1 MNIFELFPTPVY
13 KFSLSNH
20 KKYKEKIMKPLL
32 EKYNS
37 NTPTSAFWASGCNS
51 CQIDLRELN
60 LDLHDVYDEIMEG
73 FKKYLDYLEVQA
85 DRSFSIMESWF
96 NVHTYEMYQEEHG
109 HMPNFISGTY
119 YIQFDPEKDNAL
131 TFLNNNKEFIYSA
144 WSMNIPVSRSTLNNS
159 IQLDVKEGDVLLF
172 PSTLH
177 HLVLRSKQKHDN
189 LRITNSFNIV
199 PFAPRMNR

>member
-1 MNIFELFPTPVY
+1 LSIVELFPTPVY

-20 KKYKEKIMKPLL
+20 KKYKEKIIKPLL
-32 EKYNS
+32 EKYNNNVS
-37 NTPTSAFWASGCNS
+37 TSTAWTSGCNS
-51 CQIDLRELN
+51 WQLDAINLN
-60 LDLHDVYDEIMEG
+60 LDFSDVYSEIMEG
-73 FKKYLDYLEVQA
+73 FKEYLDYLKVTA
-85 DRSFSIMESWF
+85 ANTFGIIESWF

-119 YIQFDPEKDNAL
+119 YIQFDPEKDKAL

-144 WSMNIPVSRSTLNNS
+144 WSMGVPVSRSTLNHS
-159 IQLDVKEGDVLLF
+159 VELDVKEGDVLLF

-177 HLVLRSKQKHDN
+177 HMVLKAKEKHDN

-199 PFAPRMNR
+199 PINQR

>member
-1 MNIFELFPTPVY
+1 LSIVELFPTPVY

-20 KKYKEKIMKPLL
+20 KEYKEKIMKPLL

-37 NTPTSAFWASGCNS
+37 NITTSTIWTSGCNS
-51 CQIDLRELN
+51 WQINLRELN
-60 LDLHDVYDEIMEG
+60 LDMQDVYGEIMEG
-73 FKKYLDYLEVQA
+73 FKKYIDYLQVTA
-85 DRSFSIMESWF
+85 NKTFSIMESWF
-96 NVHTYEMYQEEHG
+96 NVHTYDMYQEEHG
-109 HMPNFISGTY
+109 HMPNFVSGTY

-144 WSMNIPVSRSTLNNS
+144 WSMDVPVSRPTLYHS
-159 IQLDVKEGDVLLF
+159 IELDVEEGDVLLF

-177 HLVLRSKQKHDN
+177 HMVLKAKQKHDN

-199 PFAPRMNR
+199 PINQR